1 MVKLMKSLSDIYS
14 LIEYENIALEEV
26 YFKSSNIEVIYFKV
40 SEMNPI
46 IGIHKNLLTD
56 TRKYISVL
64 AEELGHHF
72 TSSGNLTSE
81 CITYS
86 DKLNR
91 SKQEKRARIWASNF
105 LISDNEIIGAIL
117 QNINTIY
124 GLSLHFNVTEE
135 IIKYKLLSIYLKED
149 KFRISKLMIIEDE
162 IIYNSCSV

>member
-1 MVKLMKSLSDIYS
+1 MKSLSDIYN
-14 LIEYENIALEEV
+14 LIEDENIELEEV
-26 YFKSSNIEVIYFKV
+26 YFKSYNIEGIYFKV
-40 SEMNPI
+40 SGMNPI
-46 IGIHKNLLTD
+46 IGIHKNLLAD

-135 IIKYKLLSIYLKED
+135 IVKYKLLSIYLKED

>member
-1 MVKLMKSLSDIYS
+1 MKSLSDIYS

>member
-1 MVKLMKSLSDIYS
+1 MKSLSDIYS

-135 IIKYKLLSIYLKED
+135 IIKYKLLSIYLK
-149 KFRISKLMIIEDE
+149 DE

>member
-1 MVKLMKSLSDIYS
+1 MKSLSDIYS
-14 LIEYENIALEEV
+14 LIEDENIELEEV
-26 YFKSSNIEVIYFKV
+26 YFKSSNIEGIYFKV

-81 CITYS
+81 SITYS
-86 DKLNR
+86 DKLNK

-149 KFRISKLMIIEDE
+149 KFRISKLMIMEDE

>member
-1 MVKLMKSLSDIYS
+1 MKSLSDIYS

-46 IGIHKNLLTD
+46 IGIHKKLLAD

-105 LISDNEIIGAIL
+105 LISDNEIIRAIL

-149 KFRISKLMIIEDE
+149 KFRISKLMIMEDE

>member
-1 MVKLMKSLSDIYS
+1 MKSLVDIYN
-14 LIEYENIALEEV
+14 LINDEDIILEEV
-26 YFKSSNIEVIYFKV
+26 NFKSPSIEGIYFKV
-40 SEMNPI
+40 SGMNPI

-56 TRKYISVL
+56 TKIYISVL

-86 DKLNR
+86 DKLNI

-149 KFRISKLMIIEDE
+149 KFRISKLMIMEDE

>member
-1 MVKLMKSLSDIYS
+1 MKSLSDIYT
-14 LIEYENIALEEV
+14 LIKNENIKLEEI
-26 YFKSSNIEVIYFKV
+26 YFKSSNIQGIYFKV
-40 SEMNPI
+40 SGMNPI
-46 IGIHKNLLTD
+46 IGIHKKLLTD
-56 TRKYISVL
+56 TRKYISIL

-86 DKLNR
+86 DKLNI

-149 KFRISKLMIIEDE
+149 KFRISKLMIMEDE

>member
-1 MVKLMKSLSDIYS
+1 MKSLSDIYS
-14 LIEYENIALEEV
+14 LIEDENIELEEV
-26 YFKSSNIEVIYFKV
+26 YFKSSNIEGIYFKV

-81 CITYS
+81 SITYS
-86 DKLNR
+86 DKLNK

-105 LISDNEIIGAIL
+105 LISDNEIIGTIL

-149 KFRISKLMIIEDE
+149 KFRISKLMIMEDE

>member
-1 MVKLMKSLSDIYS
+1 MKSLNDIYS
-14 LIEYENIALEEV
+14 LIEDENIELEEV
-26 YFKSSNIEVIYFKV
+26 YFKSSNIKGIYFKV
-40 SEMNPI
+40 SGMNPI

-91 SKQEKRARIWASNF
+91 SKQEKKARIWAANF

-124 GLSLHFNVTEE
+124 GLSIHFNVTEE
-135 IIKYKLLSIYLKED
+135 IIKYKLLSIYLKDD
-149 KFRISKLMIIEDE
+149 KFKISKLMVMEDE

>member
-1 MVKLMKSLSDIYS
+1 MKSLSDIYS
-14 LIEYENIALEEV
+14 LIEDENIALEEV
-26 YFKSSNIEVIYFKV
+26 YFKSPNIEGIYFKV
-40 SEMNPI
+40 SGMNPI

-64 AEELGHHF
+64 AEEIGHHF

-117 QNINTIY
+117 QNINTLY
-124 GLSLHFNVTEE
+124 ELSLHFNVTEE

-149 KFRISKLMIIEDE
+149 KFRISKLMIMEDE

>member
-1 MVKLMKSLSDIYS
+1 MKSLSDIYS

-26 YFKSSNIEVIYFKV
+26 YFKSSNIEGIYFKV

>member
-1 MVKLMKSLSDIYS
+1 MKSLSDIYN
-14 LIEYENIALEEV
+14 LIEDENIELEEV
-26 YFKSSNIEVIYFKV
+26 YFKSYNIEGIYFKV
-40 SEMNPI
+40 SGMNPI
-46 IGIHKNLLTD
+46 IGIHKNLLAD

-81 CITYS
+81 CITDS

-135 IIKYKLLSIYLKED
+135 IVKYKLLSIYLKED
-149 KFRISKLMIIEDE
+149 KFRISKLMIMEDE

>member
-1 MVKLMKSLSDIYS
+1 MKNLSDIYS
-14 LIEYENIALEEV
+14 LIKDESIELEEV
-26 YFKSSNIEVIYFKV
+26 YFKSPSIGGIYFKV
-40 SEMNPI
+40 SGMNPI

-91 SKQEKRARIWASNF
+91 SKQEKKARIWAANF

-117 QNINTIY
+117 QNVNTIY

-149 KFRISKLMIIEDE
+149 KFRISKLMIMEDE

>member
-1 MVKLMKSLSDIYS
+1 MKSLSDIYN
-14 LIEYENIALEEV
+14 LIEDENIELEEV
-26 YFKSSNIEVIYFKV
+26 YFKSYNIEGIYFKV
-40 SEMNPI
+40 SGMNPI
-46 IGIHKNLLTD
+46 IGIHKNLLAD

-135 IIKYKLLSIYLKED
+135 IVKYKLLSIYLKED
-149 KFRISKLMIIEDE
+149 KFRISKLMIMEDE

>member
-1 MVKLMKSLSDIYS
+1 MKSLSDIYS
-14 LIEYENIALEEV
+14 LIEDENIILEEV
-26 YFKSSNIEVIYFKV
+26 YFKSSNIEGIYFKV

-46 IGIHKNLLTD
+46 IGIHKKLLAD

-149 KFRISKLMIIEDE
+149 KFRISKLMIMEDE

>member
-1 MVKLMKSLSDIYS
+1 MKSLVDIYN
-14 LIEYENIALEEV
+14 LINDEDIILEEV
-26 YFKSSNIEVIYFKV
+26 NFKSPSIGGIYFKV
-40 SEMNPI
+40 SGMNPI

-135 IIKYKLLSIYLKED
+135 IIKYKLLSIYIKDD
-149 KFRISKLMIIEDE
+149 KFRISKLMIMEDE